1 MSDTV
6 PKPRR
11 WTVIASGLLCGA
23 LAVIVFFTSKRVF
36 FSPLTV
42 MVVGAI
48 GLAAVLVQMRLRNQE
63 QPSAVHSPLW
73 LNVLGVLLA
82 LFAFLSDLR
91 HWGPQITETLALGA
105 VMSFAVSG
113 AIILHA
119 FRKQRA
125 TQK

>member
-1 MSDTV
+1 MTN
-6 PKPRR
+6 PLKPRR
-11 WTVIASGLLCGA
+11 WTVISSGLLVGA
-23 LAVIVFFTSKRVF
+23 LALVVLFTSNRVF

-42 MVVGAI
+42 VVVGAI
-48 GLAAVLVQMRLRNQE
+48 GLAAVLIQLRLQKRNDSSSLH
-63 QPSAVHSPLW
+63 PPLW

-82 LFAFLSDLR
+82 LAAFVSDFTHVGSQL
-91 HWGPQITETLALGA
+91 TEALALGA

-125 TQK
+125 ASK